1 MPEIIIYQGDVPF
14 VRFSK
19 SDAEKD
25 VAANGYRWTPLSAP
39 LPPLV
44 SIIPTVE
51 SVASP
56 SAIAVLPD
64 AVNVNAASLPELV
77 ELPDIGLA
85 IANKI
90 IAARPLHSVEDLIPL
105 SGRVSWLGL
114 VKNGQI
120 YFGELSDV

>member
-1 MPEIIIYQGDVPF
+1 MPEIIIYQGDMSF

-25 VAANGYRWTPLSAP
+25 VAANGYRWTPLSTP
-39 LPPLV
+39 LPPLA
-44 SIIPTVE
+44 SAPPTVE
-51 SVASP
+51 VAASNG
-56 SAIAVLPD
+56 AIAILPD
-64 AVNVNAASLPELV
+64 AVNVNTADVAALV
-77 ELPDIGLA
+77 DLPDIGVA

-120 YFGELSDV
+120 YFGEMSDV